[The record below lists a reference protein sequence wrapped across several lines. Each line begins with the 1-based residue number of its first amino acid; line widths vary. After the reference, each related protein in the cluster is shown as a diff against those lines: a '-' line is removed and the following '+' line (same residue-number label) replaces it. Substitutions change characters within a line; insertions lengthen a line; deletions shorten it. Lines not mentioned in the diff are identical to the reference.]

1 MKKKT
6 MKKVFNAQRK
16 LAKSHKND
24 AFSSAYPGIRRI
36 YRVVKYVH
44 SHHNLNSDI
53 YIMSLLIKDIVDSQM
68 GIVKNDGT
76 VYVARFYNSD
86 LFTDY

>member
-36 YRVVKYVH
+36 YRVAKYVH
-44 SHHNLNSDI
+44 SHPLNSDI
-53 YIMSLLIKDIVDSQM
+53 YIMRLVIKDIVDSQM

>member
-24 AFSSAYPGIRRI
+24 AFSSAYPGSC
-36 YRVVKYVH
+36 V
-44 SHHNLNSDI
+44 
-53 YIMSLLIKDIVDSQM
+53 
-68 GIVKNDGT
+68 
-76 VYVARFYNSD
+76 
-86 LFTDY
+86 